1 MRHRSEKMPCAY
13 CVLCVRAHPPV
24 CMCAVFV
31 SKEAHSQVSHKH
43 AFLPLQQADK
53 RVLQSAHDGLGL
65 GPRGVGE
72 CHIRHFVI
80 AYDSRARGEEYRM
93 KRTSIIFLWQG
104 AAEQCKEVTTGPKSR
119 NLSDLI
125 ILEFLDWTMN
135 LPDEISHNY
144 RRYVIIFL
152 FS

>member
-1 MRHRSEKMPCAY
+1 MRHRSEEVPCAY

-43 AFLPLQQADK
+43 AFLPLQHADK

-80 AYDSRARGEEYRM
+80 AYDSRARGEEYGAHINHLSVAGCSRAM
-93 KRTSIIFLWQG
+93 KRSNHW
-104 AAEQCKEVTTGPKSR
+104 PKIEE
-119 NLSDLI
+119 LK
-125 ILEFLDWTMN
+125 
-135 LPDEISHNY
+135 
-144 RRYVIIFL
+144 
-152 FS
+152 